1 MMAGGMRMKKGCRP
15 TKRIKRVLV
24 AAAVGFV
31 LTSGLIFTEYG
42 EGADTSGWADLVS
55 GNDLTGWILRGGIA
69 EFKAADGVITA
80 RTPLEESRTSTF
92 LCTEKTYGD
101 FELEFEARIDAGFNS
116 GVQIRSGLMTEV
128 DAEAMTKS
136 MAAGM
141 ANIAGGPGD
150 SPGDQAGAPP
160 EMFPPE
166 GRGGSGAP
174 MFQAGTVFG
183 PQIEI
188 VPADDSGAS
197 NSGFIFGEGMPKGWL
212 TDSSR
217 LVAHRNFKNDQ
228 WNQFRVL
235 AQGPRIR
242 IWINGVLVEDLT
254 DEETFRSHPK
264 GFIGLQCHFI
274 PAGTGP
280 YECGWR
286 NIRIRAL
293 D

>member
-1 MMAGGMRMKKGCRP
+1 MKTGCCP
-15 TKRIKRVLV
+15 SKRLKKILAS
-24 AAAVGFV
+24 AAIGLGLTGVFSFV
-31 LTSGLIFTEYG
+31 TYG
-42 EGADTSGWADLVS
+42 EGDDASGWVDLVS
-55 GNDLTGWILRGGIA
+55 GNELTGWILRGGTA
-69 EFKAADGVITA
+69 DFKAVDGVVTA

-92 LCTEKTYGD
+92 LCTEKAYGD
-101 FELEFEARIDAGFNS
+101 FELEFETRIDAGFNS
-116 GVQIRSGLMTEV
+116 GVQIRSGLMTGA

-136 MAAGM
+136 MTAGM
-141 ANIAGGPGD
+141 ANLTGGRD
-150 SPGDQAGAPP
+150 SGTGDQAGPP
-160 EMFPPE
+160 PGMAPPE

-174 MFQAGTVFG
+174 MFETGTVFG

-217 LVAHRNFKNDQ
+217 LIAHKNFKNDQ
-228 WNQFRVL
+228 WNKFRVQ
-235 AQGPRIR
+235 ARGPRIR
-242 IWINGVLVEDLT
+242 IWINGVLVEDFK